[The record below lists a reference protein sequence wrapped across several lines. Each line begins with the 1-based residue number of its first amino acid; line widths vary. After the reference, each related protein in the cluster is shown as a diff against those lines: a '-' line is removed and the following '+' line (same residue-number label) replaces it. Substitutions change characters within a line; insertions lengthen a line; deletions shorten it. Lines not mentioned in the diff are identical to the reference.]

1 MRFAPHAAARAHGAG
16 EENYSSPG
24 SSVVNCAIGIP
35 STERPECRLLTAN
48 AKSDA
53 CSCHWLHAPPHA
65 TPH

>member
-35 STERPECRLLTAN
+35 STERPEWPTSHRECQE
-48 AKSDA
+48 
-53 CSCHWLHAPPHA
+53 
-65 TPH
+65 